1 MLSLDIHSDKYD
13 EFHVDLSDCLDA
25 VDYPYHNFSIF
36 VVQKVK
42 NNIYSNIKCRAN
54 IEFHFLDSY
63 FRLYIN
69 YSINTVSK
77 SIDELLTDFVSEIV
91 TENKSD
97 SCAALNIQ
105 FPYIREK
112 QTNKTELLLW

>member
-1 MLSLDIHSDKYD
+1 M
-13 EFHVDLSDCLDA
+13 
-25 VDYPYHNFSIF
+25 
-36 VVQKVK
+36 
-42 NNIYSNIKCRAN
+42 
-54 IEFHFLDSY
+54 
-63 FRLYIN
+63 
-69 YSINTVSK
+69 SK

-105 FPYIREK
+105 FPCIREK